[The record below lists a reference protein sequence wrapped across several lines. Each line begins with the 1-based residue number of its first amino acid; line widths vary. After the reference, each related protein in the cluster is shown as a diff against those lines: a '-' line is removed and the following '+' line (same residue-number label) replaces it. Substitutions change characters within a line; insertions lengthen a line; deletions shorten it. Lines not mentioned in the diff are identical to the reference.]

1 MHFAQLKTNG
11 GYVNSEVTSAMQKSI
26 RRGLEEE
33 ALFWATELELAGYGG
48 YVWKRLRIIASED
61 IGMADP
67 NVCVQVRTL
76 YENWLEQKKNKEDRS
91 LAERLFLV
99 HAILIVVRAKKSRMV
114 DTALITLY
122 EGDREKRKIP
132 DVALDVH
139 TIRGRKM
146 GRGVDHFFTEGATC
160 ANGALLFLQTM
171 LAKMQRHSRAAYP
184 LGSESS
190 LAFAPPSHSR
200 PCLPKSHQTEGY
212 ST

>member
-1 MHFAQLKTNG
+1 MHFAQLKTLG
-11 GYVNSEVTSAMQKSI
+11 GYSNSEATSAMQKSI

-114 DTALITLY
+114 DTALITFY
-122 EGDREKRKIP
+122 EGEREKRKIP
-132 DVALDVH
+132 DVAWDMH
-139 TIRGRKM
+139 TIKGRKM

-160 ANGALLFLQTM
+160 ANEVYFSLDPSEFNSYSVDGEDPYEARARNVRKRKRLPPAQMALVD
-171 LAKMQRHSRAAYP
+171 K
-184 LGSESS
+184 
-190 LAFAPPSHSR
+190 
-200 PCLPKSHQTEGY
+200 
-212 ST
+212 